1 MTEFF
6 VSAVNMSISAGW
18 IVLAVLLL
26 RLLFKKAPKWI
37 SVLLWG
43 IVGVRLICPFTF
55 ESALSLIP
63 SAKTINPE
71 VALNSPNI
79 DSGVP
84 VIDNIVNPV
93 ISTATISFQPEKD
106 LNIFQFIMPC
116 LAVLWLIGIAA
127 LLIYTLVSFIRLKKK
142 INTAVL
148 LSDNVFQSENVVSPF
163 VLGLVKPK
171 IYLPF
176 NISSQDMSHVIAHEQ
191 AHIRRKDHLCKPL
204 GFLLLAIY
212 WFNPLM
218 WVGYILLCRDIELA
232 CDEKVIKEL
241 STEQKADYSQALLNS
256 SINRRTIAAC
266 PLAFGEVGVKSR
278 VKSVLSY
285 KKPAFWLIIISIII
299 CAFAAVCF
307 LTNPAT
313 SIDADMAS
321 FIEEQIMKHH
331 HGGYKSGEFCCT
343 SFKVLGTKKDKENTT
358 VYMWVLYSEYDKVN
372 GKIEDV
378 SGAHIPTV
386 ITVKRIDSAQYELT
400 EYWEPR
406 DGAYNAEDIKG
417 KFPWY
422 LHSKALDSQRYIK
435 AQRADCDKKAQ
446 EYFSDTYE
454 SNSDELYDIKVILPR
469 AFNPIEIVYDD
480 GRYSFVQTVDTAP
493 TYILSENM
501 QLRESREGNVSA
513 PIGIFEE
520 ITLDGDNFDSRFSS
534 HPDYSW
540 IAGDT
545 LESLKNNNKR
555 IWQLYSTRKTDPSG
569 LYILLEQ
576 KDGGFYIGYGYYNC
590 NSANPINK
598 DDSHIRWL
606 YKLESIDITD
616 VGGADEAI
624 NTVTSSDLEELKNKF
639 PAYFDLNTSKG
650 LNVYIWQMAENS
662 YSCGLLPAKD
672 TDYTQEELWD
682 LHKASASLE
691 EMRAIIMS
699 YIPNISQSDIEVLP
713 IQMPHSSYIYNIDDT
728 YKENLVNLFWE
739 NFPVIVA
746 ASYSYA
752 IDTAVFDIDGDGTD
766 EQCTLGHGPT
776 SGLFTFTFLVTENGE
791 PEYFNIFHTQHL
803 NLRFEK
809 NENNI
814 MMLLGESEGN
824 TRYMSM
830 HIDGEN
836 IVITCDEQDLIY
848 WGEQGLHSPFI
859 PK

>member
-37 SVLLWG
+37 SVLLWS

-63 SAKTINPE
+63 SAQTINPE

-116 LAVLWLIGIAA
+116 LAVLWFIGIAA

-148 LSDNVFQSENVVSPF
+148 LSDNIFQSENVVSPF

-191 AHIRRKDHLCKPL
+191 AHIRRKDHLWKPL

-232 CDEKVIKEL
+232 CDEKVIKKL

-321 FIEEQIMKHH
+321 FIEEQIMKYH
-331 HGGYKSGEFCCT
+331 HGGYKSG
-343 SFKVLGTKKDKENTT
+343 G
-358 VYMWVLYSEYDKVN
+358 
-372 GKIEDV
+372 
-378 SGAHIPTV
+378 
-386 ITVKRIDSAQYELT
+386 
-400 EYWEPR
+400 
-406 DGAYNAEDIKG
+406 
-417 KFPWY
+417 
-422 LHSKALDSQRYIK
+422 
-435 AQRADCDKKAQ
+435 
-446 EYFSDTYE
+446 
-454 SNSDELYDIKVILPR
+454 
-469 AFNPIEIVYDD
+469 
-480 GRYSFVQTVDTAP
+480 
-493 TYILSENM
+493 
-501 QLRESREGNVSA
+501 
-513 PIGIFEE
+513 
-520 ITLDGDNFDSRFSS
+520 
-534 HPDYSW
+534 
-540 IAGDT
+540 
-545 LESLKNNNKR
+545 
-555 IWQLYSTRKTDPSG
+555 
-569 LYILLEQ
+569 
-576 KDGGFYIGYGYYNC
+576 
-590 NSANPINK
+590 
-598 DDSHIRWL
+598 
-606 YKLESIDITD
+606 
-616 VGGADEAI
+616 
-624 NTVTSSDLEELKNKF
+624 
-639 PAYFDLNTSKG
+639 
-650 LNVYIWQMAENS
+650 
-662 YSCGLLPAKD
+662 
-672 TDYTQEELWD
+672 
-682 LHKASASLE
+682 
-691 EMRAIIMS
+691 
-699 YIPNISQSDIEVLP
+699 
-713 IQMPHSSYIYNIDDT
+713 
-728 YKENLVNLFWE
+728 
-739 NFPVIVA
+739 
-746 ASYSYA
+746 
-752 IDTAVFDIDGDGTD
+752 
-766 EQCTLGHGPT
+766 
-776 SGLFTFTFLVTENGE
+776 
-791 PEYFNIFHTQHL
+791 
-803 NLRFEK
+803 
-809 NENNI
+809 
-814 MMLLGESEGN
+814 
-824 TRYMSM
+824 
-830 HIDGEN
+830 
-836 IVITCDEQDLIY
+836 
-848 WGEQGLHSPFI
+848 
-859 PK
+859 